1 MCRRV
6 AFYKEEPMPPIPLR
20 LSLLAFAAA
29 CGVNVSQPSEPTG
42 TIVFALDAETC
53 PQETVS
59 IDMFVDGAYESTSTF
74 LPGTERAVEVA
85 VGPHVASA
93 MITGSTEGF
102 EEAGMV
108 VKTNATVSYLMVC
121 Q

>member
-1 MCRRV
+1 MLPTRL
-6 AFYKEEPMPPIPLR
+6 M

-29 CGVNVSQPSEPTG
+29 CGVDVSQPSEPTG
-42 TIVFALDAETC
+42 TIVFALDAQSC

-59 IDMFVDGAYESTSTF
+59 IDMFVDGAYESTGTF
-74 LPGTERAVEVA
+74 LPGTERPVEVA

-93 MITGSTEGF
+93 TITGSEEGF

-108 VKTNATVSYLMVC
+108 VKTNASVSYLMVC
-121 Q
+121 E

>member
-1 MCRRV
+1 
-6 AFYKEEPMPPIPLR
+6 MPFM

-29 CGVNVSQPSEPTG
+29 CGVDVSQPSQPTG

-53 PQETVS
+53 PPEVIS
-59 IDMFVDGAYESTSTF
+59 IDMFVDGTYESTGMFS
-74 LPGTERAVEVA
+74 PGTQRGVEVS

-93 MITGSTEGF
+93 TITNSTAGF

-108 VKTNATVSYLMVC
+108 VKQNATVSYLMVC
-121 Q
+121 P